1 MTNAKSLHRRRSRQA
16 DTVAEIAGFPF
27 ENFEQLQAAVA
38 IRSFNIGVDPLAA
51 AEWSGRLNSKSKKTI
66 IAALSLLLVVAA
78 AASIIAAFA
87 TREYWLLLAPPIQ
100 AVAFYVSQ
108 PASGIRKWVTVGGVI
123 SLAAFVD
130 LLLNGFVIA
139 AALVAYAGLTFA
151 SVRAASYVTNSSF
164 RKAVLRDETLF
175 VAAYSAGA
183 CTVRNNRSDRVYS
196 A

>member
-1 MTNAKSLHRRRSRQA
+1 MDVSDVAVRFGDRSDCLPDALSFVSVALAAQAAIRNDQREVIHRTRSPQA

-38 IRSFNIGVDPLAA
+38 IRSFNVGVDPLAA

-78 AASIIAAFA
+78 AASIIAAFV

-108 PASGIRKWVTVGGVI
+108 PSITGFASG
-123 SLAAFVD
+123 
-130 LLLNGFVIA
+130 
-139 AALVAYAGLTFA
+139 
-151 SVRAASYVTNSSF
+151 
-164 RKAVLRDETLF
+164 
-175 VAAYSAGA
+175 
-183 CTVRNNRSDRVYS
+183 
-196 A
+196 